1 MRVNSFGLCNEVCS
15 GRASPFLSAQTPQ
28 TRATHTH
35 THTYS
40 FSIIV
45 RLPRWF
51 VLIDSY
57 LYKCPSEGLLD
68 EKTAKRG
75 IDVRGCRIRLA
86 QSTPHGFVRGVCL
99 VGTHALLS

>member
-1 MRVNSFGLCNEVCS
+1 M
-15 GRASPFLSAQTPQ
+15 
-28 TRATHTH
+28 
-35 THTYS
+35 
-40 FSIIV
+40 
-45 RLPRWF
+45 
-51 VLIDSY
+51 IDSY